1 MFPSLVYLQLALAD
15 ACAQII
21 IYVERNL
28 GFEAE
33 HMERELRNEPNVV
46 FYKDVQASRV
56 GVLTTENV
64 KLGAMTTTNV
74 LLRERRIHM
83 MPCNEL
89 VSTDPIAIRVKMQE
103 QLAVYSLQFKV
114 RHGLSVIGFNRVYY
128 NKTRGAGARERL
140 PEEPLRPQREGG
152 RAQGRS
158 RHLPAARHLL
168 DGDAAGHGDRHL
180 VFEERDHRGGRHVQ
194 RVQGLQGHRLGEPP
208 LLRPFG
214 HRHGARGRLYP

>member
-1 MFPSLVYLQLALAD
+1 M
-15 ACAQII
+15 QII

-114 RHGLSVIGFNRVYY
+114 GSDGLFNMRICII
-128 NKTRGAGARERL
+128 T
-140 PEEPLRPQREGG
+140 
-152 RAQGRS
+152 
-158 RHLPAARHLL
+158 
-168 DGDAAGHGDRHL
+168 
-180 VFEERDHRGGRHVQ
+180 
-194 RVQGLQGHRLGEPP
+194 
-208 LLRPFG
+208 
-214 HRHGARGRLYP
+214 

>member
-1 MFPSLVYLQLALAD
+1 MLSSLVYLQLVYVMAD
-15 ACAQII
+15 ACAQIV

-114 RHGLSVIGFNRVYY
+114 GHGLSVIGFNRD
-128 NKTRGAGARERL
+128 NKPRGAGARECL
-140 PEEPLRPQREGG
+140 PEEPLRAQREGR
-152 RAQGRS
+152 RAQGKNCLS
-158 RHLPAARHLL
+158 KSYTAR
-168 DGDAAGHGDRHL
+168 
-180 VFEERDHRGGRHVQ
+180 
-194 RVQGLQGHRLGEPP
+194 PNST
-208 LLRPFG
+208 
-214 HRHGARGRLYP
+214 